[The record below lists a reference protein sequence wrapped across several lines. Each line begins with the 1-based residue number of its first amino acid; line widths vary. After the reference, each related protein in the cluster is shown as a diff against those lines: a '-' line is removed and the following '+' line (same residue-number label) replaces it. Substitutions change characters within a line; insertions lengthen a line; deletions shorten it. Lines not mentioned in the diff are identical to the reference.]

1 MKLLR
6 ILAYFVALLAISYV
20 QVSRA
25 DVLISWSAV
34 TSYTDATAIPANLL
48 PQVGYAVYAK
58 PCGSTQTPT
67 RLNLPLLLSG
77 LTYTNKQAVGCL
89 TYTVTS
95 NLAGFESVPTNPLNV
110 TVPPAPAAPG
120 NPTATA
126 VVGADTHAY
135 KRRETV
141 GGYTWV
147 VYGTVTAGT
156 PCDPTHTDDGYR
168 LIPRAAVTLT
178 NRFDVHPLNEWAK
191 GCQ

>member
-67 RLNLPLLLSG
+67 RLNMPLLLSG

-110 TVPPAPAAPG
+110 MVPPAPAVPA
-120 NPTATA
+120 NPATGFVVGSVTTVYTA
-126 VVGADTHAY
+126 VKVKDGYQLLAVGTAPSGTRCIASQ
-135 KRRETV
+135 TLNGFMAV
-141 GGYTWV
+141 PAASVSWS
-147 VYGTVTAGT
+147 GTV
-156 PCDPTHTDDGYR
+156 R
-168 LIPRAAVTLT
+168 SVVVMSL
-178 NRFDVHPLNEWAK
+178 
-191 GCQ
+191 CQ